1 LLHWYYSYLLFGE
14 NKLKTKNIKIFL
26 EKKIL
31 KMLFLGFS
39 SGLPILLVFSTL
51 SVWLVKAGINRST
64 ITLFSWAGFAYAF
77 KYLWSPIV
85 DNFKIPFFQKLGHR
99 RSWLLFSQVMIVVTL
114 IATAFTNPAN
124 NLVLTAIT
132 ITFVAIFSA
141 TQDIV
146 IDAFRIESA
155 PQKLQGPLS
164 SMYIAGYRI
173 AMLVGG
179 AGSLWLAAFLGNE
192 IYDKNVWR
200 VVYITMAFLMLIGIL
215 TTFFSDEPKIKKNNF
230 SNINQ
235 HTRFLFVFLLSLLGF
250 IFLYNLMVNPF
261 STDLI
266 LSKFLFFFFRI
277 ILCFIFSSLIIFLL
291 IKINF
296 ISKKKVNHIY
306 LKPVTNFINRYG
318 KFAFLI
324 LLLIGLYRIA
334 DVVMGV
340 VANIFYLEK
349 GFNIKEIATYSKFF
363 GVFATIIGGFMGG
376 FFSMKFGTMRALF
389 FGALIA
395 ASSNLLF
402 ALLAASEP
410 NIKFLIV
417 VITADNI
424 SSGFAGAAFVIYLT
438 GLTSLKFTATQYALF
453 SSIML
458 FIPKLIAGYS
468 GSWVD
473 AMGYINFFTLTAL
486 LGVPVL
492 LLIIWIAK
500 VAPIKN

>member
-1 LLHWYYSYLLFGE
+1 M
-14 NKLKTKNIKIFL
+14 KTKNIMIFF

-64 ITLFSWAGFAYAF
+64 VTLFSWAGFAYAF

-99 RSWLLFSQVMIVVTL
+99 RSWLLFAQVMIVISLLATSLTDPAQNL
-114 IATAFTNPAN
+114 I
-124 NLVLTAIT
+124 LTAVT

-146 IDAFRIESA
+146 IDAYRIESA
-155 PQKLQGPLS
+155 PQKLQGPMS
-164 SMYIAGYRI
+164 SMYIAGYRV

-179 AGSLWLAAFLGNE
+179 AGSLWLASSLGGEVYN
-192 IYDKNVWR
+192 KAVWQT
-200 VVYITMAFLMLIGIL
+200 VYSSMAFLMLVGIL
-215 TTFFSDEPKIKKNNF
+215 TTLFSHEPKIKKNNF
-230 SNINQ
+230 LKINQ
-235 HTRFLFVFLLSLLGF
+235 HIKFLFVFLLSLSGF
-250 IFLYNLMVNPF
+250 IFLYTFMKNPF
-261 STDLI
+261 DMDQI
-266 LSKFLFFFFRI
+266 LNKFLFSTIRI
-277 ILCFIFSSLIIFLL
+277 ILCFAFSGLIILFLT
-291 IKINF
+291 KTNF
-296 ISKKKVNHIY
+296 ISKQKVNNIY
-306 LKPVTNFINRYG
+306 LKPITNFISRYG

-363 GVFATIIGGFMGG
+363 GVFATILGGFIGGIFALN
-376 FFSMKFGTMRALF
+376 FGTMKALF
-389 FGALIA
+389 IGALIA
-395 ASSNLLF
+395 AGSNLLF
-402 ALLAASEP
+402 ALLAASDP
-410 NIKFLIV
+410 SIKLLIT

-438 GLTSLKFTATQYALF
+438 GLTSIKFTATQYALF

-492 LLIIWIAK
+492 LLIIWISK
-500 VAPIKN
+500 VVPIKN